1 MSNVAQIEDYQEDDN
16 SSGLAK
22 ERLKSFVERVER
34 LEEEK
39 QTIMDDMKE
48 ILAEAK
54 GEGFDVKVIKEII
67 KIRKQDANDRA
78 EFLAIL
84 DLYMAAL
91 GME

>member
-48 ILAEAK
+48 ILA
-54 GEGFDVKVIKEII
+54 
-67 KIRKQDANDRA
+67 
-78 EFLAIL
+78 
-84 DLYMAAL
+84 
-91 GME
+91 